1 MRRLKCRGAVGRDVK
16 RVTFAIDYRVAEA
29 SPTHRAVARTEGV
42 TRAELRAWAPA
53 GGARTLSWFDADRA
67 TVERLLEGVDAVTA
81 FRLVPGDGGTYA
93 FVARDGR
100 EFDPRVLGLVAAADV
115 AFVPPVTFHGSGT
128 VRADAVGEPGPLG
141 AFHRRLSGTVDARIE
156 AVREFAGRAAPPRPT
171 LTDRRAR
178 ALSVAVDVG
187 YYDVPRT
194 GAVADVADELG
205 CATSTAG
212 ELLRRAEATLVAA
225 YVDAERER

>member
-1 MRRLKCRGAVGRDVK
+1 VK
-16 RVTFAIDYRVAEA
+16 RVTFATRYPVAEA
-29 SPTHRAVARTEGV
+29 SPTHRAVARTDGV

-53 GGARTLSWFDADRA
+53 GGARTLSWYDADRG
-67 TVERLLEGVDAVTA
+67 TVERLLDGVEPVAA

-93 FVARDGR
+93 FADRSER
-100 EFDPRVLGLVAAADV
+100 EFDARVLALVAEADV
-115 AFVPPVTFHGSGT
+115 AFVPPVTLHETGT
-128 VRADAVGEPGPLG
+128 VRVDAVGEPGPLG
-141 AFHRRLSGTVDARIE
+141 AFYRRLSEVVDARVE

-194 GAVADVADELG
+194 GNLADVAAELD
-205 CATSTAG
+205 CARSTAG
-212 ELLRRAEATLVAA
+212 ELLRRAEATLVTAF
-225 YVDAERER
+225 VDAERGRER